1 MSVKV
6 MIPTAL
12 RQFADNQDTMDMQA
26 ANVAEVFSQLGEQF
40 PELKKHLFDADGNV
54 RNFVSVF
61 LNEDNIRDL
70 QNLETAV
77 SDGDELAIVPAVAG
91 G

>member
-1 MSVKV
+1 MPVKV

-12 RQFADNQDTMDMQA
+12 RQFADDQDTMDMEA
-26 ANVAEVFSQLGEQF
+26 ATVSEVMSQLGDRF
-40 PELKKHLFDADGNV
+40 PELKKHLFSDDGSV

-70 QNLETAV
+70 QQMDTAV
-77 SDGDELAIVPAVAG
+77 KDGDELAIVPAVAG